1 MRGFDISGFDTSST
15 QHSTAQQ
22 SSFHFSINSLLTSNF
37 HSTKTSL
44 RFTSIAQNTNT
55 FAMASTTFTS
65 TQSIVLF
72 GRGGYNGPAEGEDE
86 DSHSSSQPMN
96 FGRGG
101 YNRGPDDDEE
111 EDGRG
116 GYN

>member
-1 MRGFDISGFDTSST
+1 LTSQDPILH
-15 QHSTAQQ
+15 QHSTAQHSKVPFTSASIQ
-22 SSFHFSINSLLTSNF
+22 SCITLLFSINSL
-37 HSTKTSL
+37 H
-44 RFTSIAQNTNT
+44 FTTNKLQT
-55 FAMASTTFTS
+55 IAMASTTFTS

-72 GRGGYNGPAEGEDE
+72 GRGGYNGPAEGEDD

-101 YNRGPDDDEE
+101 YNRGPDDDDE

>member
-1 MRGFDISGFDTSST
+1 LTSQDPILHHHST
-15 QHSTAQQ
+15 AQHSTAKFLSLQLQ
-22 SSFHFSINSLLTSNF
+22 FNHFT
-37 HSTKTSL
+37 
-44 RFTSIAQNTNT
+44 TNKLQT
-55 FAMASTTFTS
+55 IAMASTTFTS